1 MFFYGAC
8 FLYRCLA
15 AMEQR
20 SVNRMNVRLLRPE
33 DAKKHF
39 NLRLK
44 SLQESPMYFVKSYE
58 EKKQSAATYEKRF
71 ENPEHSF
78 TFGAF
83 DGEKLVGII
92 TLVRQQLVKLHHR
105 TSIIS
110 MYTKSNY
117 RGLGIGKA
125 LLEKAIEQAK
135 NLDGVEQIHLTVVT
149 TNEAAKHLYSSFGFI
164 VIGKEEKALKYHDTY
179 VDEEK
184 WCYFYNIV

>member
-58 EKKQSAATYEKRF
+58 EKKSNRLLRMKRDLKIQ
-71 ENPEHSF
+71 NIVLH
-78 TFGAF
+78 
-83 DGEKLVGII
+83 LVP
-92 TLVRQQLVKLHHR
+92 
-105 TSIIS
+105 
-110 MYTKSNY
+110 
-117 RGLGIGKA
+117 
-125 LLEKAIEQAK
+125 
-135 NLDGVEQIHLTVVT
+135 LTVK
-149 TNEAAKHLYSSFGFI
+149 N
-164 VIGKEEKALKYHDTY
+164 
-179 VDEEK
+179 
-184 WCYFYNIV
+184 